1 MKKRIAAFLLSLFI
15 FKFISGII
23 WEKTTAKK
31 INIHPIII
39 RIVKYSLNIIAP
51 NITPKTASNDK
62 NNEDNVGGRN
72 FNPTFCNKNAINVEN
87 NAKYNID
94 IETFTFNKF
103 CIGSGPSKN
112 GAHNHPSIAAKRNWR
127 TVSITGSSLWLYIE
141 VKIICIA
148 KRIPHISVKIS
159 PLFITL
165 ASSLFRANNPIPTM
179 DIIAQK
185 NIYHWGRFFVII
197 HEKRGIRTT

>member
-1 MKKRIAAFLLSLFI
+1 MNNERTLALINALLDEKKN
-15 FKFISGII
+15 GIRN
-23 WEKTTAKK
+23 K
-31 INIHPIII
+31 IN
-39 RIVKYSLNIIAP
+39 
-51 NITPKTASNDK
+51 
-62 NNEDNVGGRN
+62 
-72 FNPTFCNKNAINVEN
+72 
-87 NAKYNID
+87 KYNID

-103 CIGSGPSKN
+103 FIGSGPSKN

-148 KRIPHISVKIS
+148 KKIPHISVKTS

-185 NIYHWGRFFVII
+185 NIYHPAVA
-197 HEKRGIRTT
+197 TL